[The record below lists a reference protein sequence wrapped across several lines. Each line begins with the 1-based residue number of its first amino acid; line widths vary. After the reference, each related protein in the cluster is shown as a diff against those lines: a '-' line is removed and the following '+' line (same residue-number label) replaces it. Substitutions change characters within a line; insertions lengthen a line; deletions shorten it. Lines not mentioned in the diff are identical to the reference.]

1 MATGGKSAELPG
13 QTWFQL
19 LVDRRLPLVPDL
31 LFQQGRHAVVP
42 FHQLA
47 WVFDDQTGGIRF
59 HLDLALDRRLPEQPG
74 HRGFPAFQPVPDQG
88 NLGVLRHRLGLVSQ
102 VAFHG
107 DPGEQVRVDLRAR
120 LYQSGAER
128 PFLLLLAVRSPCL
141 AAGGAGDAKKGK
153 EEGDDGAHG
162 KSIAFLSF
170 ACLACPSWWFA
181 VVWRLVNLPG
191 PALTRGENLPIFMR
205 KESMP

>member
-1 MATGGKSAELPG
+1 MKKLFVWILILAMILSLVSCSGANIPTKEGSA
-13 QTWFQL
+13 
-19 LVDRRLPLVPDL
+19 
-31 LFQQGRHAVVP
+31 
-42 FHQLA
+42 
-47 WVFDDQTGGIRF
+47 
-59 HLDLALDRRLPEQPG
+59 
-74 HRGFPAFQPVPDQG
+74 DQG
-88 NLGVLRHRLGLVSQ
+88 TPAESKPVSGEEGTGESRETEPG
-102 VAFHG
+102 G
-107 DPGEQVRVDLRAR
+107 DPVADLPDGFSPIDTAVPSEAFPSSVSYETLAGEQVRVDLRAR